1 MNRTPALRGLAAELG
16 AAAQGR
22 EWQRLETAARALPE
36 RLAGL
41 AAAGPLDKAERAALE
56 QLRTAYSDA
65 EAACAAAAGEVRAH
79 LDAMHN
85 NKEGWIAYAL
95 NGAEPGHK
103 QP

>member
-1 MNRTPALRGLAAELG
+1 MNRTPALRELAAELG

-22 EWQRLETAARALPE
+22 EWQRLETAARALPA

-41 AAAGPLDKAERAALE
+41 AAAGPLDAPERAALE
-56 QLRTAYSDA
+56 QLRTAYAHA
-65 EAACAAAAGEVRAH
+65 ESACARAAGEVRAH
-79 LDAMHN
+79 LDEMHN

-95 NGAEPGHK
+95 NGAEPDNK